1 MVEEEGGGL
10 ERVLRC
16 GMDEM
21 EERLGLGGWMVATMM
36 GGWRV
41 GGR

>member
-1 MVEEEGGGL
+1 MVEEEGDGL

-21 EERLGLGGWMVATMM
+21 EERLGGWMVATMM